1 MKIIR
6 SISWDIGT
14 GAELE
19 RDDFFYEGSL
29 ELCGPSQAELTAQQQ
44 AAQESQDLQADF
56 KSQFKEQQGLLNN
69 FLIPQLEGMITNPQ
83 GFGATALADMTSN
96 LVNTTGQQALN
107 ANQQANANFDTNNMA
122 GLPSGVQQVIKAQIG
137 SGAGNTIASGENQIG
152 LANAQEKIQQ
162 QQFGYQGLAGA
173 EQALGAA
180 PQTGGLQLSANE
192 NASKQ
197 AYQIAQQGSWWQ
209 PIVGGLVS
217 AGLGVATGGASL
229 LAQGAMSAIS
239 HAGSGG
245 GGGEADEDGSE
256 FDGGGGLMI

>member
-6 SISWDIGT
+6 SISWDIET

-69 FLIPQLEGMITNPQ
+69 FLIPQLEGMVNNPQ
-83 GFGATALADMTSN
+83 GFGATALADMNAN
-96 LVNTTGQQALN
+96 LVNTVGQQAKN
-107 ANQQANANFDTNNMA
+107 ANQTANANFDTNNMA
-122 GLPSGVQQVIKAQIG
+122 GLPSGVQQVIKAQIA
-137 SGAGNTIASGENQIG
+137 SGAGNQVAQGSNQIQ
-152 LANAQEKIQQ
+152 LANAQEQTQQ
-162 QQFGYQGLAGA
+162 QQFGLQGLAGA
-173 EQALGAA
+173 ETALGAA
-180 PQTGGLQLSANE
+180 PQTGQLQLSANQ
-192 NASKQ
+192 NSSQQ

-217 AGLGVATGGASL
+217 AGLGIATGGLSTI
-229 LAQGAMSAIS
+229 AQGAMGAFSS
-239 HAGSGG
+239 GGG
-245 GGGEADEDGSE
+245 GGGEADAGFEGGG
-256 FDGGGGLMI
+256 GGGGLMI